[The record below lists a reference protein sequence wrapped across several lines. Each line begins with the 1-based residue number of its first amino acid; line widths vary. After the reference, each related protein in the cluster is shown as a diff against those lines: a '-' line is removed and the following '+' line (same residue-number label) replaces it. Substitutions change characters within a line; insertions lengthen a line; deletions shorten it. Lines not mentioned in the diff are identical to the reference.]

1 MFVRVTTSQSKTQ
14 KKISTDSTRL
24 EITDNTSLEKQA
36 NFILVYCA
44 LLAVL
49 EVVLGKNGKAWL
61 VSFLKTSKTLS
72 LTQPQ
77 LKCK

>member
-14 KKISTDSTRL
+14 KKKKISTDSTRL
-24 EITDNTSLEKQA
+24 EIIDNTSLEKQA

-61 VSFLKTSKTLS
+61 VSF
-72 LTQPQ
+72 
-77 LKCK
+77 